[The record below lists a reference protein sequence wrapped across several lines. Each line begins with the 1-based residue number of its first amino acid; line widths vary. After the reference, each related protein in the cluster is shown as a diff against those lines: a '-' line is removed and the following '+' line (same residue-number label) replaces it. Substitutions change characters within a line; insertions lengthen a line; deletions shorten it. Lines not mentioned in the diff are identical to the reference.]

1 MNIYLILSVIICIKV
16 FNLILQ
22 TNYIKN
28 KLTKITPLMITLG
41 YNCVYIYS
49 LCNIKFNIIQN
60 KINRQFILLLSYLKE
75 HKILTENINIINT
88 LVLIDENGNEI
99 TKIMSNKNDIEFIK
113 LECKKHN
120 YSGLVLMDKN
130 NETKRV
136 NNVFYT
142 SFPTTFDYK
151 VSNISFMSIELEYEN
166 KIHSINLKN
175 NKYNYYI
182 VNNCLNKMFF
192 KYYIK
197 NVLKTQIN
205 TDDFDYKLS
214 IIDNNVNMITLLPN
228 QYILI
233 LEDDYQIHSISND
246 MHSLKN
252 NIVGK

>member
-1 MNIYLILSVIICIKV
+1 
-16 FNLILQ
+16 
-22 TNYIKN
+22 
-28 KLTKITPLMITLG
+28 MITLG
-41 YNCVYIYS
+41 YNCLYIYS
-49 LCNIKFNIIQN
+49 LGNIQFN

-75 HKILTENINIINT
+75 NKILTETIIINT
-88 LVLIDENGNEI
+88 FILIDANGNKINE
-99 TKIMSNKNDIEFIK
+99 IMSNKNNIEFIK
-113 LECKKHN
+113 LECNKHN
-120 YSGLVLMDKN
+120 YSGLGLMDKN
-130 NETKRV
+130 TETKCV

-151 VSNISFMSIELEYEN
+151 LSNISFMSIELEHEN

-205 TDDFDYKLS
+205 TDTFDYKLS
-214 IIDNNVNMITLLPN
+214 IIDNNVNIITLLPN

-233 LEDDYQIHSISND
+233 LEDDYQIHPLIPN
-246 MHSLKN
+246 L
-252 NIVGK
+252 

>member
-1 MNIYLILSVIICIKV
+1 MNIYLILSILICVKV
-16 FNLILQ
+16 FNLSCQ
-22 TNYIKN
+22 NNYINSLKN
-28 KLTKITPLMITLG
+28 ILTTKITSLMITLG
-41 YNCVYIYS
+41 YNCLYIYS
-49 LCNIKFNIIQN
+49 LGNIQFN

-75 HKILTENINIINT
+75 NKILTETIIINT
-88 LVLIDENGNEI
+88 FILIDANGNKINE
-99 TKIMSNKNDIEFIK
+99 IMSNKNNIEFIK
-113 LECKKHN
+113 LECNKHN

-130 NETKRV
+130 NETKCV

-151 VSNISFMSIELEYEN
+151 LSNISFMSIELEHEN

-205 TDDFDYKLS
+205 TDTFDYKLS
-214 IIDNNVNMITLLPN
+214 IIDNNVNIITLLPN

-233 LEDDYQIHSISND
+233 LEDDYQIHPLIPN
-246 MHSLKN
+246 L
-252 NIVGK
+252 

>member
-1 MNIYLILSVIICIKV
+1 
-16 FNLILQ
+16 
-22 TNYIKN
+22 
-28 KLTKITPLMITLG
+28 
-41 YNCVYIYS
+41 
-49 LCNIKFNIIQN
+49 
-60 KINRQFILLLSYLKE
+60 
-75 HKILTENINIINT
+75 
-88 LVLIDENGNEI
+88 
-99 TKIMSNKNDIEFIK
+99 
-113 LECKKHN
+113 
-120 YSGLVLMDKN
+120 MDKN
-130 NETKRV
+130 VETTCV
-136 NNVFYT
+136 NNLFYT

-151 VSNISFMSIELEYEN
+151 VSKISFMSIELEYEN

-233 LEDDYQIHSISND
+233 LEDDYQIHSISNY
-246 MHSLKN
+246 MHTLKN
-252 NIVGK
+252 NIVDK

>member
-1 MNIYLILSVIICIKV
+1 MNIYLILSILICVKV
-16 FNLILQ
+16 FNLSCQ
-22 TNYIKN
+22 NNYINSLKN
-28 KLTKITPLMITLG
+28 ILTTKITSLMITLG
-41 YNCVYIYS
+41 YNCLYIYS
-49 LCNIKFNIIQN
+49 LGNIQFN

-75 HKILTENINIINT
+75 NKILTETIIINT
-88 LVLIDENGNEI
+88 FILIDANGNKINE
-99 TKIMSNKNDIEFIK
+99 IMSNKNNIEFIK
-113 LECKKHN
+113 LECNKHN
-120 YSGLVLMDKN
+120 YSGLGLMDKN
-130 NETKRV
+130 TETKCV

-151 VSNISFMSIELEYEN
+151 LSNISFMSIELEHEN

-205 TDDFDYKLS
+205 TDTFDYKLS
-214 IIDNNVNMITLLPN
+214 IIDNNVNIITLLPN

-233 LEDDYQIHSISND
+233 LEDDYQIHPLIPN
-246 MHSLKN
+246 L
-252 NIVGK
+252 

>member
-1 MNIYLILSVIICIKV
+1 MNIYLILSILICVKV
-16 FNLILQ
+16 FNLSCQ
-22 TNYIKN
+22 NNYINSVKN
-28 KLTKITPLMITLG
+28 ILTTKITSLMITLG
-41 YNCVYIYS
+41 YNCLYIYS
-49 LCNIKFNIIQN
+49 LGNIQFN

-75 HKILTENINIINT
+75 NKILTETIIINT
-88 LVLIDENGNEI
+88 FILIDANGNKINE
-99 TKIMSNKNDIEFIK
+99 IMSNKNNIEFIK
-113 LECKKHN
+113 LECNKHN

-130 NETKRV
+130 TETKCV

-151 VSNISFMSIELEYEN
+151 LSNISFMSIELEHEN

-205 TDDFDYKLS
+205 TDTFDYKLS
-214 IIDNNVNMITLLPN
+214 IIDNNVNIITLLPN

-233 LEDDYQIHSISND
+233 LEDDYQIHPLIPN
-246 MHSLKN
+246 L
-252 NIVGK
+252 

>member
-1 MNIYLILSVIICIKV
+1 MNIYLILSILICVKV
-16 FNLILQ
+16 FNLSCQ
-22 TNYIKN
+22 NNYINSVKN
-28 KLTKITPLMITLG
+28 ILTTKITSLMITLG
-41 YNCVYIYS
+41 YNCLYIYS
-49 LCNIKFNIIQN
+49 LGNIQFN

-75 HKILTENINIINT
+75 NKILTEKIVHM
-88 LVLIDENGNEI
+88 LVLIDENGN
-99 TKIMSNKNDIEFIK
+99 KINAILKNNIEFIK
-113 LECKKHN
+113 LECNKHN

-130 NETKRV
+130 NETKCV

-151 VSNISFMSIELEYEN
+151 LSNISFMSIELEHEN

-205 TDDFDYKLS
+205 TNTFDYKLS
-214 IIDNNVNMITLLPN
+214 IIDNNVNIITLLPN

-233 LEDDYQIHSISND
+233 LEDDYQIHPLIPN
-246 MHSLKN
+246 L
-252 NIVGK
+252 

>member
-1 MNIYLILSVIICIKV
+1 MNIYLILSILICVKV
-16 FNLILQ
+16 FNLSCQ
-22 TNYIKN
+22 NNYINSVKN
-28 KLTKITPLMITLG
+28 ILTTKITSLMITLG
-41 YNCVYIYS
+41 YNCLYIYS
-49 LCNIKFNIIQN
+49 LGNIQFN

-75 HKILTENINIINT
+75 NKILTETIIINT
-88 LVLIDENGNEI
+88 FILIDANGNKINE
-99 TKIMSNKNDIEFIK
+99 IMSNKNNVEFIK
-113 LECKKHN
+113 LECNKHN

-130 NETKRV
+130 TETKCV

-151 VSNISFMSIELEYEN
+151 LSNISFMSIELEHEN

-205 TDDFDYKLS
+205 TDTFDYKLS
-214 IIDNNVNMITLLPN
+214 IIDNNVNIITLLPN

-233 LEDDYQIHSISND
+233 LEDDYQIHPLIPN
-246 MHSLKN
+246 L
-252 NIVGK
+252 

>member
-1 MNIYLILSVIICIKV
+1 MNIYLILSILICVKV
-16 FNLILQ
+16 FNLSCQ
-22 TNYIKN
+22 NNYINSVKN
-28 KLTKITPLMITLG
+28 ILTTKITSLMITLG
-41 YNCVYIYS
+41 YNCLYIYS
-49 LCNIKFNIIQN
+49 LGNIQFN

-75 HKILTENINIINT
+75 NKILTETIIINT
-88 LVLIDENGNEI
+88 FILIDANGNKINE
-99 TKIMSNKNDIEFIK
+99 IMSNKNNIEFIK
-113 LECKKHN
+113 LECNKHN

-130 NETKRV
+130 TETKCV

-151 VSNISFMSIELEYEN
+151 LSNISFMSIELEHEN

-205 TDDFDYKLS
+205 TDTFDYKLS
-214 IIDNNVNMITLLPN
+214 IIDNNVNIITLLPN

-233 LEDDYQIHSISND
+233 LEDDYKIHPLIPN
-246 MHSLKN
+246 L
-252 NIVGK
+252 

>member
-1 MNIYLILSVIICIKV
+1 
-16 FNLILQ
+16 
-22 TNYIKN
+22 
-28 KLTKITPLMITLG
+28 
-41 YNCVYIYS
+41 
-49 LCNIKFNIIQN
+49 
-60 KINRQFILLLSYLKE
+60 
-75 HKILTENINIINT
+75 
-88 LVLIDENGNEI
+88 
-99 TKIMSNKNDIEFIK
+99 MSNKNNIEFIK
-113 LECKKHN
+113 LECNKHN

-130 NETKRV
+130 TETKCV

-151 VSNISFMSIELEYEN
+151 LSNISFMSIELEHEN

-205 TDDFDYKLS
+205 TDTFDYKLS
-214 IIDNNVNMITLLPN
+214 IIDNNVNIITLLPN

-233 LEDDYQIHSISND
+233 LEDDYQIHPLIPN
-246 MHSLKN
+246 L
-252 NIVGK
+252 

>member
-1 MNIYLILSVIICIKV
+1 MNIYLILSILICVKV
-16 FNLILQ
+16 FNLSCQ
-22 TNYIKN
+22 NNYINSLKN
-28 KLTKITPLMITLG
+28 ILTTKITSLMITLG
-41 YNCVYIYS
+41 YNCLYIYS
-49 LCNIKFNIIQN
+49 LGNIQFN

-75 HKILTENINIINT
+75 NKILTETIIINT
-88 LVLIDENGNEI
+88 FILIDANGNKINE
-99 TKIMSNKNDIEFIK
+99 IMSNKNNIEFIK
-113 LECKKHN
+113 LECNKHN
-120 YSGLVLMDKN
+120 YSGLILMDKN
-130 NETKRV
+130 NETKCV

-151 VSNISFMSIELEYEN
+151 LSNISFMSIELEHEN

-205 TDDFDYKLS
+205 TDTFDYKLS
-214 IIDNNVNMITLLPN
+214 IIDNNVNIITLLPN

-233 LEDDYQIHSISND
+233 LEDDYQIHPLIPN
-246 MHSLKN
+246 L
-252 NIVGK
+252 

>member
-1 MNIYLILSVIICIKV
+1 MNIYLILSILICVKV
-16 FNLILQ
+16 FNLSCQ
-22 TNYIKN
+22 NNYINSLKN
-28 KLTKITPLMITLG
+28 ILTTKITSLMITLG
-41 YNCVYIYS
+41 YNCLYIYS
-49 LCNIKFNIIQN
+49 LGNIQFN

-75 HKILTENINIINT
+75 NKILTETIIINT
-88 LVLIDENGNEI
+88 FILIDANGNKINE
-99 TKIMSNKNDIEFIK
+99 IMSNKNNIEFIK
-113 LECKKHN
+113 LECNKHN
-120 YSGLVLMDKN
+120 YSGLILMDKN
-130 NETKRV
+130 NETTCV

-151 VSNISFMSIELEYEN
+151 LSNISFMSIELEHEN

-205 TDDFDYKLS
+205 TDTFDYKLS
-214 IIDNNVNMITLLPN
+214 IIDNNVNIITLLPN

-233 LEDDYQIHSISND
+233 LEDDYQIHPLIPN
-246 MHSLKN
+246 L
-252 NIVGK
+252 

>member
-1 MNIYLILSVIICIKV
+1 MNIYLILSILICVKV
-16 FNLILQ
+16 FNLSCQ
-22 TNYIKN
+22 NNYINSLKN
-28 KLTKITPLMITLG
+28 ILTTKITSLMITLG
-41 YNCVYIYS
+41 YNCLYIYS
-49 LCNIKFNIIQN
+49 LGNIQFN

-75 HKILTENINIINT
+75 NKILTETIIINT
-88 LVLIDENGNEI
+88 FILIDANGNKINE
-99 TKIMSNKNDIEFIK
+99 IMSNKNNVEFIK
-113 LECKKHN
+113 LECNKHN

-130 NETKRV
+130 NETKCV

-151 VSNISFMSIELEYEN
+151 LSNISFMSIELEHEN

-205 TDDFDYKLS
+205 TDTFDYKLS
-214 IIDNNVNMITLLPN
+214 IIDNNVNIITLLPN

-233 LEDDYQIHSISND
+233 LEDDYQIHPLIPN
-246 MHSLKN
+246 L
-252 NIVGK
+252 

>member
-1 MNIYLILSVIICIKV
+1 MNIYLILSILICVKV
-16 FNLILQ
+16 FNLSCQ
-22 TNYIKN
+22 NNYINSVKN
-28 KLTKITPLMITLG
+28 ILTTKITSLMITLG
-41 YNCVYIYS
+41 YNCLYIYS
-49 LCNIKFNIIQN
+49 LGNIQFN

-75 HKILTENINIINT
+75 NKILTETIIINT
-88 LVLIDENGNEI
+88 FILIDANGNKINE
-99 TKIMSNKNDIEFIK
+99 IMSNKNNIEFIK
-113 LECKKHN
+113 LECNKHN

-130 NETKRV
+130 NETKCV

-151 VSNISFMSIELEYEN
+151 LSNISFMSIELEHEN

-205 TDDFDYKLS
+205 TDTFDYKLS
-214 IIDNNVNMITLLPN
+214 IIDNNVNIITLLPN

-233 LEDDYQIHSISND
+233 LEDDYQIHPLIPN
-246 MHSLKN
+246 L
-252 NIVGK
+252 

>member
-1 MNIYLILSVIICIKV
+1 MNIYLILSILICVKV
-16 FNLILQ
+16 FNLSCQ
-22 TNYIKN
+22 NNYINSLKN
-28 KLTKITPLMITLG
+28 ILTTKITSLMITLG
-41 YNCVYIYS
+41 YNCLYIYS
-49 LCNIKFNIIQN
+49 LGNIQFN

-75 HKILTENINIINT
+75 NKILTETIIINT
-88 LVLIDENGNEI
+88 FILIDANGNKINE
-99 TKIMSNKNDIEFIK
+99 IMSNKNNIEFIK
-113 LECKKHN
+113 LECNKHN

-130 NETKRV
+130 NETKCV

-151 VSNISFMSIELEYEN
+151 LSNISFMSIELEHEN

-205 TDDFDYKLS
+205 TNTFDYKLS
-214 IIDNNVNMITLLPN
+214 IIDNNVNIITLLPN

-233 LEDDYQIHSISND
+233 LEDDYQIHPLIPN
-246 MHSLKN
+246 L
-252 NIVGK
+252 

>member
-1 MNIYLILSVIICIKV
+1 
-16 FNLILQ
+16 
-22 TNYIKN
+22 
-28 KLTKITPLMITLG
+28 MITLG
-41 YNCVYIYS
+41 YNCLYIYS
-49 LCNIKFNIIQN
+49 LGNIQFN

-75 HKILTENINIINT
+75 NKILTETIIINT
-88 LVLIDENGNEI
+88 FILIDANGNKINE
-99 TKIMSNKNDIEFIK
+99 IMSNKNNIEFIK
-113 LECKKHN
+113 LECNKHN

-130 NETKRV
+130 TETKCV

-151 VSNISFMSIELEYEN
+151 LSNISFMSIELEHEN

-205 TDDFDYKLS
+205 TDTFDYKLS
-214 IIDNNVNMITLLPN
+214 IIDNNVNIITLLPN

-233 LEDDYQIHSISND
+233 LEDDYQIHPLIPN
-246 MHSLKN
+246 L
-252 NIVGK
+252 